1 MFSSRF
7 IWLFVIV
14 VVYSAFLGVCFSFY
28 NRFFSFKDKL
38 MPKTNWRNR
47 LKYAIPVWIIA
58 LIFICI
64 MILRFLNPEDYL
76 LKHDIERL
84 HISILF
90 CIYFASILT
99 GVGFYILNYRRTC
112 LKRKGKI
119 LRIICDI
126 SSLITSF
133 VIFLEIV
140 NITTTPFL
148 FATWAVFYLIV
159 NLMFTINVDQK
170 DLK

>member
-1 MFSSRF
+1 MFSSSF

-14 VVYSAFLGVCFSFY
+14 VVFSAFFGVCFSFY
-28 NRFFSFKDKL
+28 NRFFNFKDKL

-99 GVGFYILNYRRTC
+99 GVGFYILNYRRVR

-126 SSLITSF
+126 SLLIASF

-148 FATWAVFYLIV
+148 MATWIAFCFIV
-159 NLMFTINVDQK
+159 NLMFTINVD
-170 DLK
+170 LKRI